1 LNYHW
6 RVCREHQEAMEAY
19 KDAKTSKPKFH
30 LAIIKNETKNLALM
44 KISYFLCQNAL
55 SFQKFPEISNLIF
68 NQVLPMFGNETKN
81 TYEFHNHYE
90 TKQMALQ
97 FVESINFILERSM
110 IETIRR
116 SDYFSILIDE
126 SMDISKHENYICSL
140 L

>member
-68 NQVLPMFGNETKN
+68 NQVLPMFGM
-81 TYEFHNHYE
+81 
-90 TKQMALQ
+90 KQRILM
-97 FVESINFILERSM
+97 SFIIIMKQNKWLYSLWNQ
-110 IETIRR
+110 
-116 SDYFSILIDE
+116 SILFL
-126 SMDISKHENYICSL
+126 NVQ
-140 L
+140 